1 MDGCQHMV
9 GYHATSTH
17 PAAPPIHP
25 FRETVEGWVSFHPTR
40 PGGQTHGRMPL
51 CGRIT
56 PTYSHPA
63 ASPTPQ
69 GSIAICRVSS
79 PRTHGGPRAA
89 FSGHG
94 NSPPTPTHHARPL
107 VSALPPR
114 CTIHRILHRKSWPR
128 APSEPT
134 HVPRCA
140 ACHSCTSTVVY
151 VSQRVEQVVEGVE
164 WRLCSEWAAR
174 RWWWSAIHAK
184 RGIHT
189 THLSYRLYSLCSSVP
204 RRVAFEPLW
213 MDTSALRHTERS
225 LQLDGSHHDRI
236 TQLVIHQQQ
245 PEL

>member
-1 MDGCQHMV
+1 MSVAVVRVASMDGCQHMV

-17 PAAPPIHP
+17 LAAPPIHP

-40 PGGQTHGRMPL
+40 PGGQTQGRMPL
-51 CGRIT
+51 CGKIT
-56 PTYSHPA
+56 PTYTHPA

-114 CTIHRILHRKSWPR
+114 CTIHRILHRKSWPPTHR
-128 APSEPT
+128 EPA

-151 VSQRVEQVVEGVE
+151 RSKHVVQVAEGVE
-164 WRLCSEWAAR
+164 WIVFRVGSTAMVVKRKTRNISPGWVLVRGPLQKKHVGGYGCTGRLALHW
-174 RWWWSAIHAK
+174 
-184 RGIHT
+184 RGA
-189 THLSYRLYSLCSSVP
+189 LLKP
-204 RRVAFEPLW
+204 RRV
-213 MDTSALRHTERS
+213 
-225 LQLDGSHHDRI
+225 
-236 TQLVIHQQQ
+236 
-245 PEL
+245 